1 MAAMIVVRGEM
12 EKTVFIMEVHMKFSK
27 MTALAAAFLLA
38 ASFLQPGMT
47 CAAEKKVEVRFS
59 AYYPAHYTMFK
70 AGWKPWQE
78 QVEKET
84 NGQITFKNYLNG
96 VLNAAAHGFRATK
109 SDICDISTG
118 YPSYVR
124 GSFNLAH
131 VNDLPFMFPRSY
143 IGPLVIETLYAKYI
157 KEEYEKMGVYL
168 AVWLNSSGF
177 NLISK
182 KPVRKLEDLKGM
194 KIRSIGGV
202 CNEYLEALG
211 AVPVSLQNSETY
223 TALQTGV
230 IDGALSCSGPADTMK
245 LWETSKYLTKLNIMN
260 MAIPFAM
267 NKKFFDGLSPDQK
280 KYLYNKLRVASQL
293 ISQCYEQEEAEAESN
308 MQKHGVE
315 IIILSDAEMDRIHKA
330 VEPVV
335 ANFVKVNEAKGL
347 PAQQLMDDIAAL
359 REKYKDL
366 TPEQAM
372 DLVTREPIQGIID
385 F

>member
-1 MAAMIVVRGEM
+1 
-12 EKTVFIMEVHMKFSK
+12 MKFSK
-27 MTALAAAFLLA
+27 VTVLAAAFMLA
-38 ASFLQPGMT
+38 TPFLQIDRADAG
-47 CAAEKKVEVRFS
+47 EKNVEVRFS

-70 AGWKPWQE
+70 AGWGPWQ
-78 QVEKET
+78 QNVEKET
-84 NGQITFKNYLNG
+84 NGEITFKNYLNG
-96 VLNAAAHGFRATK
+96 VLNAASHGFRATK

-143 IGPLVIETLYAKYI
+143 IGPLIMETLYAKYF
-157 KEEYEKMGVYL
+157 KQEYEKMGVYL
-168 AVWLNSSGF
+168 ATWLNSSGF

-182 KPVRKLEDLKGM
+182 KPVRTLEDLKGM

-202 CNEYLEALG
+202 CNDYLEALG
-211 AVPVSLQNSETY
+211 AVPVSLQNSESY

-245 LWETSKYLTKLNIMN
+245 LWENAKYLTKLNIMN

-267 NKKFFDGLSPDQK
+267 NKKFFDNLSPDHK
-280 KYLYNKLRVASQL
+280 KYFYNQLRIASQL
-293 ISQCYEQEEAEAESN
+293 VSQCYEQEEAEAEAN

-315 IIILSDAEMDRIHKA
+315 IIYLSDEEMARIHKA

-335 ANFVKVNEAKGL
+335 TDFVKTNDAKGR
-347 PAQQLMDDIAAL
+347 PASQMMKDIATL

-366 TPEQAM
+366 TPEQALE
-372 DLVTREPIQGIID
+372 LVSKQPIQGIID

>member
-1 MAAMIVVRGEM
+1 
-12 EKTVFIMEVHMKFSK
+12 MKLSK
-27 MTALAAAFLLA
+27 ITALATAFMLT
-38 ASFLQPGMT
+38 ASVFQGGI
-47 CAAEKKVEVRFS
+47 ANAGEKVEVRFS
-59 AYYPAHYTMFK
+59 AYYPAHYTMFA

-78 QVEKET
+78 MVEKET
-84 NGQITFKNYLNG
+84 NGEITFKNYLNG
-96 VLNAAAHGFRATK
+96 VLNAASHGFRATK
-109 SDICDISTG
+109 SDVCDISTG

-131 VNDLPFMFPRSY
+131 VNDLPFIFPQTHV
-143 IGPLVIETLYAKYI
+143 GPLIMETLYPKYF

-194 KIRSIGGV
+194 KIRSAGGM
-202 CNEYLEALG
+202 CNEYLTALG

-223 TALQTGV
+223 TAMQTGV

-245 LWETSKYLTKLNIMN
+245 LWENGKYFTRLNIMH

-267 NKKFFDGLSPDQK
+267 NKKFFDSLAPEQK
-280 KYLYNKLRVASQL
+280 TYFYNKLRVASQL
-293 ISQCYEQEEAEAESN
+293 ISQCYDTEEKMAEEN
-308 MQKHGVE
+308 MRNNGVE
-315 IIILSDAEMDRIHKA
+315 IITLSDEEMARIHKA

-335 ANFVKVNEAKGL
+335 AKFVADNEKKGL
-347 PAQQLMDDIAAL
+347 PAQQMMEDINAL
-359 REKYKDL
+359 IEKYKDL

-372 DLVTREPIQGIID
+372 ELVTNNPIQGIIN